1 MPENRNYKPFGT
13 HAFDMTSLEPLTEYS
28 RRYDTWREA
37 ERGHRETLERIRRDY
52 ARVRA
57 VDQRADALAGA
68 IEEVR
73 LAISADLPALF
84 QAEQRSGSE
93 VSVLTPLI
101 RADGTLIELVVT
113 AGESEFIVTAP
124 LDASPDGYSLALEN
138 LQPETLD
145 LLCTA
150 LGLSVESGTLT
161 RREGDSSQLG
171 RALIRV
177 AQAVACLSYLAHGSR

>member
-1 MPENRNYKPFGT
+1 MIPGEKLSAGTGRPWNAFGGT
-13 HAFDMTSLEPLTEYS
+13 TPGL
-28 RRYDTWREA
+28 
-37 ERGHRETLERIRRDY
+37 
-52 ARVRA
+52 RA
-57 VDQRADALAGA
+57 VDQNADALAGA
-68 IEEVR
+68 IGEVR

-101 RADGTLIELVVT
+101 RADGTLIELLVT

-124 LDASPDGYSLALEN
+124 LDASPDGYSPALEN

-150 LGLSVESGTLT
+150 PGVSVESGTLT